1 MKVKYVERERN
12 RNAMGKMKA
21 FAKVR
26 PEPVGAEYI
35 DFDVPKI
42 GPGEILIEVKA
53 AGICGTDIH
62 LYDWAEIMVREYKPQ
77 LPVVMGHEFAGRISE
92 LGSLVNGFQVG
103 DKVTVC
109 PILYCGQCSY
119 CKTGQ
124 QNICNDRPQ
133 LGLGVNGGFAQFV
146 AVRAENVYKLDDEV
160 SFQIGALSEL
170 TSVGIHAIERIQL
183 KPGNSVAVAGCG
195 PLGLLMAILA
205 RHSGAGSVFITG
217 LEQDRERLAL
227 AEKIGA
233 IPISVDKSDPKQQIL
248 ELTDGMGA
256 DVVFESAGT
265 PSGVIQ
271 SMDMVR
277 KGGRVSI
284 LGQGHAATEIFTAN
298 LSYRE
303 IELVGT
309 RAYTKKDWDNVS
321 NTLLGAAEDLS
332 HIITHRIP
340 LENAEEG
347 IKLMK
352 AREGMKIILEP

>member
-1 MKVKYVERERN
+1 MINSHTKVCCLIGDPVAHSVSPAMH
-12 RNAMGKMKA
+12 NAA
-21 FAKVR
+21 FKELNLDYTYLPFRVT
-26 PEPVGAEYI
+26 AEGLT
-35 DFDVPKI
+35 DA
-42 GPGEILIEVKA
+42 VKGLRA
-53 AGICGTDIH
+53 LDIT
-62 LYDWAEIMVREYKPQ
+62 
-77 LPVVMGHEFAGRISE
+77 
-92 LGSLVNGFQVG
+92 GFN
-103 DKVTVC
+103 VTI
-109 PILYCGQCSY
+109 PH
-119 CKTGQ
+119 K
-124 QNICNDRPQ
+124 
-133 LGLGVNGGFAQFV
+133 V
-146 AVRAENVYKLDDEV
+146 AVMPLLD
-160 SFQIGALSEL
+160 
-170 TSVGIHAIERIQL
+170 
-183 KPGNSVAVAGCG
+183 
-195 PLGLLMAILA
+195 
-205 RHSGAGSVFITG
+205 
-217 LEQDRERLAL
+217 RLDPL

-233 IPISVDKSDPKQQIL
+233 VPISVDKSDPKQQIL
-248 ELTDGMGA
+248 EYTDGMGA

-271 SMDMVR
+271 SMDIVR

-321 NTLLGAAEDLS
+321 NTLLGASEDLS